1 MPAPYIPVDEPVSDV
16 KEYWGDDVA
25 YFIGDTTGMLYGL
38 IDWMWGLEGKQDV
51 SSIVKEH
58 LDSQGYGFIT
68 DDEDDEWGDDEW

>member
-1 MPAPYIPVDEPVSDV
+1 
-16 KEYWGDDVA
+16 
-25 YFIGDTTGMLYGL
+25 MLYGL
-38 IDWMWGLEGKQDV
+38 IDWMWGLKGKQDV